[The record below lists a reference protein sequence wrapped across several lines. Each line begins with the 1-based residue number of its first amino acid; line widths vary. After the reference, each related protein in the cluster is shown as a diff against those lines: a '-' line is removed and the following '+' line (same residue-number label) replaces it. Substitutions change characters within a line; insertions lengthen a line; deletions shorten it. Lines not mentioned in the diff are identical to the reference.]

1 MSVIRILLT
10 KSSICNF
17 IKAFFTGLGI
27 SWLISEILLTCNP
40 QLKANI
46 LYILSFGILLSI
58 ICFLFEGL
66 YLKGYLKRFITIA
79 INNANLHICFGDLFK
94 FDGLT
99 VISMNEYFDTEV
111 DDKYVAK
118 RSLHGILITN
128 CFANQKDA
136 LYGEIIKDLKNAPCE
151 VVERTSPARNKKFA
165 LGTTAYVSNGTSN
178 FLVTALTHTNLSNN
192 KAHININEYQGVI
205 SQMLDKA
212 FISCSGRPLNLS
224 LIGDGQASL
233 NISPNIL
240 LSLLL
245 VCIFEKSKYI
255 KVAEDIRIVLHPKYI
270 GKINLATVKEIWEN

>member
-1 MSVIRILLT
+1 MNFIRILLT
-10 KSSICNF
+10 KSSIYNF

-27 SWLISEILLTCNP
+27 SWLISEILLTCNS

-46 LYILSFGILLSI
+46 SYILSFGLLLSLI
-58 ICFLFEGL
+58 YFSFEGL
-66 YLKGYLKRFITIA
+66 YLKGYLRRCITIA
-79 INNANLHICFGDLFK
+79 LNNANLHICFGDLFK
-94 FDGLT
+94 FEGVT
-99 VISMNEYFDTEV
+99 AISMNEYFDTEV

-136 LYGEIIKDLKNAPCE
+136 LYGEIIKDLKNIPCE
-151 VVERTSPARNKKFA
+151 VVERALPARNKKFA
-165 LGTTAYVSNGTSN
+165 LGTTAYVSNENSD

-192 KAHININEYQGVI
+192 KAYMNISEYQGVI

-245 VCIFEKSKYI
+245 VCIFEKSKHI
-255 KVAEDIRIVLHPKYI
+255 KVTEDIRIVLHPKYI
-270 GKINLATVKEIWEN
+270 GKINLAAVKEIWEN